1 MLIDLRFYSNLFQF
15 LDILSIGDISK
26 LRSYPYSR
34 FNILGVFHE
43 WMIQRLPETPVPM
56 HIPMPTRHQHRFP
69 RKEVMP
75 KIRKVEKII
84 CHFLCGETIGSL
96 LLHLVTAFRN
106 RILHQPRWHIWSGT
120 SPGCS
125 AHTPHRPTTDFMYV
139 PALLLPL
146 SSYLMILPIIL
157 PTIFETPSSKDTH
170 RKHSWL
176 LSAYHIIMC
185 SKIIHRDKLSIFESR
200 S

>member
-26 LRSYPYSR
+26 WRSYPYSR

-106 RILHQPRWHIWSGT
+106 RILRQPRRHIWSGT

-125 AHTPHRPTTDFMYV
+125 AHTPHRPHHRFYVCPSTTFAFKFLFHDFTYHLTNYLWT
-139 PALLLPL
+139 PLLQRYTQKTFLVII
-146 SSYLMILPIIL
+146 SMSYNNVFKNHPQ
-157 PTIFETPSSKDTH
+157 
-170 RKHSWL
+170 R
-176 LSAYHIIMC
+176 
-185 SKIIHRDKLSIFESR
+185 
-200 S
+200 